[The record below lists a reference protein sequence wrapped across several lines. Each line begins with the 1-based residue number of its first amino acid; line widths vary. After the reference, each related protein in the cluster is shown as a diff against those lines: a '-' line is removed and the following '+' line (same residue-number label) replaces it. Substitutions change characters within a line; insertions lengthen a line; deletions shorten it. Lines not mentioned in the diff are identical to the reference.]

1 MDASQDKDQAEPRC
15 RVIVPSRTPAPESST
30 QQATTET
37 FMSMQPQSSS
47 DDLLG
52 HNARGAVLKIEA
64 RFFNSLAK
72 YSGVDGVSR
81 KLELPAGVTV
91 GDIIAMFALPVA
103 DIYLVLRNGRDIT
116 PGLYQGGVVN
126 QDVVLD
132 DGDVIAFSGPVPYS
146 YGYGAPVV

>member
-1 MDASQDKDQAEPRC
+1 M
-15 RVIVPSRTPAPESST
+15 TT
-30 QQATTET
+30 QPPTL
-37 FMSMQPQSSS
+37 SN
-47 DDLLG
+47 DLLG
-52 HNARGAVLKIEA
+52 HNARGAVLNIEA

-81 KLELPAGVTV
+81 KLELSAGVTV
-91 GDIIAMFALPVA
+91 GDIIRMFALPLG

-126 QDVVLD
+126 QDVALD